1 MSLDKFCRFTLFDK
15 VPETCAKQDALSIY
29 LIFSGQPPRPLHSL
43 HFYPSKPVRPLQ
55 FYYPSL
61 CASFIFIEVLCVPF
75 ISIYLHKIKTL
86 NCWYTNTNIWQ
97 FKFNAIFYYNILF
110 CTSMVQISRYCER
123 RCLSVEPSPDNFQVC
138 DST

>member
-1 MSLDKFCRFTLFDK
+1 MSLDKFCQFTLFDK

-29 LIFSGQPPRPLHSL
+29 LIVSGQPPRLCIPFISIH
-43 HFYPSKPVRPLQ
+43 
-55 FYYPSL
+55 PSL
-61 CASFIFIEVLCVPF
+61 CVSFIFIEVLCVPF

-110 CTSMVQISRYCER
+110 CTNMVQISRNLCER